1 MRADEPSPES
11 SLSIYSRRSIEMGAF
26 SGHSLQRSSLELY
39 RQHSINPWSPLLG
52 LIPAVIEIA
61 LIVLLYV
68 ASASQTLFRRLLI
81 SVGLSDLSSR
91 DPRFVLAGLMGLL
104 LILQNRFKLLL
115 QTAVPVG

>member
-1 MRADEPSPES
+1 MLPS
-11 SLSIYSRRSIEMGAF
+11 
-26 SGHSLQRSSLELY
+26 
-39 RQHSINPWSPLLG
+39 
-52 LIPAVIEIA
+52 V
-61 LIVLLYV
+61 
-68 ASASQTLFRRLLI
+68 SQTLFRRLLI